1 MLMMNTVVLAC
12 LMMVI
17 YGDCRWKMSPDNL
30 PTCLTWDINSCP
42 VAPVSRHDFRP
53 HPGRR
58 SDTRSDGKKISASY
72 RILRWFIPYW
82 ITWFTY
88 VYLVCCLP
96 GVEWSTKSRF
106 WVKSVSVKVPES
118 KAGMCK
124 FTKLLHA
131 WAHSKKHLVWLQ
143 PTSCVVLK
151 KSSVMLIHWS

>member
-72 RILRWFIPYW
+72 RTLRWFLPYW

-88 VYLVCCLP
+88 VYLVCSGQPSHDSRWNLFRSKCQSQRRGCVSLPSCFMRGRTAKNILFGFNLHHVWCL
-96 GVEWSTKSRF
+96 RNL
-106 WVKSVSVKVPES
+106 VS
-118 KAGMCK
+118 C
-124 FTKLLHA
+124 
-131 WAHSKKHLVWLQ
+131 
-143 PTSCVVLK
+143 
-151 KSSVMLIHWS
+151 